1 MRVFVTGG
9 AGFIGS
15 RTVLRLLELGHD
27 CVVLDSLHPQIH
39 TADAEQSPTW
49 RMVKN
54 ACQTIVADVRDAAA
68 VEGAV
73 DRCDAVLH
81 LAAETGTG
89 QSMYELE
96 RYTNVNV
103 GGTAV
108 LLGRV
113 VQRRERIRRVVVA
126 SSRSVYGEG
135 SYRCAAHGVLSPDSR
150 LATDVRAEHFEP
162 LCPQCRGELQLLPT
176 AESAALRPASV
187 YAITKLA
194 QEQLVAVVCGSA
206 GMPWFALRYQNVYG
220 PGQSLNNPYTGV
232 LSIFSRLMM
241 QQADIEIFEDGL
253 ESRDFVYIDD
263 VVEANVAALCADPEQ
278 VGVANV
284 GSGVGTSINRLV
296 ELLGARYGYRGKVAI
311 TGRYR
316 HGDIRHNVA
325 DTEAAASLLG
335 IQARVQIEEGI
346 ARFCDWA
353 RRELSADPVK
363 QQDASYRKSLAE
375 LESRG
380 LIS

>member
-1 MRVFVTGG
+1 MRVLVTGG

-27 CVVLDSLHPQIH
+27 CIVLDSLHPQIH
-39 TADAEQSPTW
+39 TAEAEYSPTW
-49 RMVKN
+49 QVVKN
-54 ACQTIVADVRDAAA
+54 ACETIVADVRDAAA
-68 VEGAV
+68 VGHSV
-73 DRCDAVLH
+73 NRCDAVLH

-89 QSMYELE
+89 QSMYEIE

-103 GGTAV
+103 GGTSV
-108 LLGRV
+108 LLDRV
-113 VQRRERIRRVVVA
+113 VKCKERIRRVVVA

-135 SYRCAAHGVLSPDSR
+135 SYRCAMHGMLSPESR
-150 LATDVRAEHFEP
+150 LAAEVHAERFEP
-162 LCPQCRGELQLLPT
+162 LCPQCRGELRLLPT

-187 YAITKLA
+187 YAVTKLA

-263 VVEANVAALCADPEQ
+263 IVEANVAALCAHPER

-296 ELLGARYGYRGKVAI
+296 ELLGARYEYRGKVTV

-325 DTEAAASLLG
+325 DTSAAENLLG
-335 IQARVQIEEGI
+335 FRARVPVEEGI
-346 ARFCDWA
+346 AHFCDWA
-353 RRELSADPVK
+353 RRELSAGSVM
-363 QQDASYRKSLAE
+363 QQDVGYRRSLAE
-375 LESRG
+375 LETRG

>member
-1 MRVFVTGG
+1 MRVLVTGG

-27 CVVLDSLHPQIH
+27 SVVLDNLHPQVH
-39 TADAEQSPTW
+39 TADAEDSPTW
-49 RMVKN
+49 RVVKN
-54 ACQTIVADVRDAAA
+54 ACETIVADVRDAAA
-68 VEGAV
+68 VEAAMS
-73 DRCDAVLH
+73 RCDAVLH

-96 RYTNVNV
+96 RYTDVNV
-103 GGTAV
+103 GGTAA
-108 LLGRV
+108 LLSRV
-113 VQRRERIRRVVVA
+113 VQYRDRIGRVVVA

-150 LATDVRAEHFEP
+150 SAAEVRAERFEP
-162 LCPQCRGELQLLPT
+162 LCPECGGELNLLPT
-176 AESAALRPASV
+176 SESAALRPASV

-194 QEQLVAVVCGSA
+194 QEQLVGIVCGSA

-241 QQADIEIFEDGL
+241 AQADIEIFEDGL

-263 VVEANVAALCADPEQ
+263 VVEANVAALCAKPERS
-278 VGVANV
+278 GVVNV

-296 ELLGARYGYRGKVAI
+296 ELLGARYGYRGRVTV

-325 DTEAAASLLG
+325 DTTAAAGLLG
-335 IQARVQIEEGI
+335 FRALVQIEDGI

-353 RRELSADPVK
+353 RRELSADPVM
-363 QQDASYRKSLAE
+363 QQDTSYRKSLAE